1 MKALHLLGIA
11 AAAATLAACGS
22 APSAKAPAAK
32 AAPAAVALQ
41 PTSVPIAPGAKQ
53 PVQGKLRFVDT
64 GYVVQVTGEVSGLK
78 PGALHGF
85 HVHEHGDCSAPD
97 ASSAGG
103 HFNPTG
109 APHGAHG
116 HGHHHA
122 GDMPQLLADA
132 KGVAKVSFTSH
143 SLKLAGAHSIV
154 GKSVIVHRD
163 PDDPKAQPAGNS
175 GPRVACG
182 VIQPEGQ

>member
-1 MKALHLLGIA
+1 MKALHLLTTVA
-11 AAAATLAACGS
+11 AAALLAACS
-22 APSAKAPAAK
+22 TASKPAAAPAK
-32 AAPAAVALQ
+32 AAPATVALK

-116 HGHHHA
+116 HGHHHI

-163 PDDPKAQPAGNS
+163 PDDPKAQPTGNS

-182 VIQPEGQ
+182 VIQAGQ